1 MLEPVT
7 PGSQLVLLARLEMRG
22 IDVGYLIL
30 QHLPRPQALSLVL
43 PQIRQ
48 LSGDLPP
55 RGIHRPVLR
64 QRGAVPGVGIQ
75 QRQVR
80 RLLHQLLIVALPVD
94 IDQQGADLA
103 EQALRH
109 GTPADPRNRLAVAAE
124 RALEQDPVLVLRQLH
139 AKLRKRRPRRLIQP
153 VEQGRDHGILLARA
167 DQVAADPPA
176 CQGVEAVNQQ
186 GFSGARLTRQD
197 AQTLGKVDIRL
208 PDDCHIPDVE
218 RAEHIIFPLP
228 AGSWCGGGSCP

>member
-1 MLEPVT
+1 M
-7 PGSQLVLLARLEMRG
+7 
-22 IDVGYLIL
+22 
-30 QHLPRPQALSLVL
+30 
-43 PQIRQ
+43 
-48 LSGDLPP
+48 
-55 RGIHRPVLR
+55 
-64 QRGAVPGVGIQ
+64 
-75 QRQVR
+75 R

-109 GTPADPRNRLAVAAE
+109 GTPADPRDRLAVAAE
-124 RALEQDPVLVLRQLH
+124 RALEQDPVLVLRQFH

-197 AQTLGKVDIRL
+197 AQTLGKIDIRL